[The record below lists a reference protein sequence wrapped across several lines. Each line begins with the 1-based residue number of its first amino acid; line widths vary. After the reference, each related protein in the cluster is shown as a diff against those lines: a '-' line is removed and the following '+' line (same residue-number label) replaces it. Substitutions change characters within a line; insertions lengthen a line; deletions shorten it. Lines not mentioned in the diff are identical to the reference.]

1 MRFVSLLGHSFI
13 KEKDMKNNDILR
25 SLRYTFDLN
34 DTAMIEIFGLGDLSV
49 TRAEVSDWL
58 KREEDPEYKPINDF
72 KLASFLNG
80 FINFKRG
87 KQEGKQIVP
96 EKQLTNN
103 VILRKM
109 KIALDLKDD
118 DMLEILSKAGRH
130 LSKHEL
136 SAFFRKPSQSQYRP
150 CLDQVLRNFLQGL
163 QKKYRP

>member
-80 FINFKRG
+80 LSTSSGGSRKG
-87 KQEGKQIVP
+87 SKLYQK
-96 EKQLTNN
+96 NN
-103 VILRKM
+103 SPIT
-109 KIALDLKDD
+109 
-118 DMLEILSKAGRH
+118 
-130 LSKHEL
+130 
-136 SAFFRKPSQSQYRP
+136 
-150 CLDQVLRNFLQGL
+150 
-163 QKKYRP
+163 